1 MSASIARVFAVRTGA
16 RMPHAASSFAVA
28 GRRFITIKPMYTAEV
43 TATGGRNGQA
53 VSSDKVLDVGLTFP
67 KSLGGP
73 GLPGKTNPEQLFA
86 AGYAACFQ
94 GAMGLAAQGLKV
106 DLPESNT
113 VTAAVHIGKHPEGG
127 FGLGV
132 ELRINAPG
140 IDKAAV
146 QKVVEKAHEICP
158 YSRATSGNIEV
169 KLVVV

>member
-1 MSASIARVFAVRTGA
+1 
-16 RMPHAASSFAVA
+16 
-28 GRRFITIKPMYTAEV
+28 MYTAEV
-43 TATGGRNGQA
+43 TATGGRNGHA
-53 VSSDKVLDVGLTFP
+53 VSSDNVLDVGLTFP

-94 GAMGLAAQGLKV
+94 GAMGLAAKGLKV

-113 VTAAVHIGKHPEGG
+113 VTAAVHIGQHPEGG

-132 ELRINAPG
+132 ELRVSVPG
-140 IDKAAV
+140 VDKATV
-146 QKVVEKAHEICP
+146 QKVVDEAHGICP
-158 YSRATSGNIEV
+158 YSRATRGNVEV